1 MKSEQPAF
9 MVQIENEK
17 LEQIGK
23 RYHVSQMVIFGS
35 AIRSD
40 FDPDTSDIDTLVSF
54 KTMTHAE
61 HANSYFGLLEDLEET
76 FGRSV
81 DLLEADAVKNP
92 YLKKS
97 IDESGILI
105 YASK

>member
-1 MKSEQPAF
+1 
-9 MVQIENEK
+9 
-17 LEQIGK
+17 
-23 RYHVSQMVIFGS
+23 
-35 AIRSD
+35 
-40 FDPDTSDIDTLVSF
+40 
-54 KTMTHAE
+54 MTHAE